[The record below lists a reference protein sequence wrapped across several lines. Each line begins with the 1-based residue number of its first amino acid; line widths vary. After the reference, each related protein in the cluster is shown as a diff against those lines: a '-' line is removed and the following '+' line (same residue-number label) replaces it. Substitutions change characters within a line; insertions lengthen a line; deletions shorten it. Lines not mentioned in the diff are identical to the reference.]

1 MSSAANLY
9 PAPGAAPS
17 TTGGQALVSVHPSQA
32 TSGSM
37 PQTIAGAQSGTIGS
51 SGGTATE
58 TATGNGGAIAPATGI
73 KTGKLAAFEGFLKKA
88 GRIAGVVLT
97 DILKYAIPV
106 ACLVAVADPE
116 VAPAVVAFTASVK
129 LVQATVISVQQKWTA
144 AGSEAND
151 KKLADVLE
159 IVEQPILT
167 MFAQSGMQADR
178 AYVTNL
184 VNGVVA
190 ILNAQPGVVL
200 PKAA

>member
-1 MSSAANLY
+1 MSSTTNLY

-17 TTGGQALVSVHPSQA
+17 TGVQAAISEHPSQA
-32 TSGSM
+32 
-37 PQTIAGAQSGTIGS
+37 IASTQENTIGGL
-51 SGGTATE
+51 GGQTVEGALSNVPVATQL
-58 TATGNGGAIAPATGI
+58 APQ
-73 KTGKLAAFEGFLKKA
+73 KVGKLAVFEGFLKRA
-88 GRIAGVVLT
+88 GHTAGVVLK

-106 ACLVAVADPE
+106 ASLVAVADPE

-129 LVQATVISVQQKWTA
+129 LVQATVISVQQKWSA
-144 AGSEAND
+144 SGPEANPQ
-151 KKLADVLE
+151 KLADVLE

-167 MFAQSGMQADR
+167 MFAQSGVHVDR

-190 ILNAQPGVVL
+190 ILNSQPGIVL